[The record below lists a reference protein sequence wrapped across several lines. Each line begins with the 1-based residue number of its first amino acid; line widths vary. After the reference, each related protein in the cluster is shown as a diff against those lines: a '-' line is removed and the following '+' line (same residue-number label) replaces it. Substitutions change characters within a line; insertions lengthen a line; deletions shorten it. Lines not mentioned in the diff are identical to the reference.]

1 MFKTIRN
8 HLIIG
13 TLALLPAVA
22 TLYVLKLLFQF
33 IDPTLGITVARILD
47 WVGLVEF
54 PLQLGRLR
62 FETHIPGVG
71 MLLTLGLLILVGMMA
86 KSFFGRQMI
95 LFTERIFS
103 RIPIA
108 RGIYSTVKQ
117 ITNAFGHDATSFK
130 RVVMVEYP
138 RKGIYTLGFYT
149 GESSDDI
156 HQRAGQKVLNIFL
169 PTTPNP
175 TSGWLVLIPE
185 KDVIFLDITVEDGL
199 KYIISGGVVV
209 PPAIGHGEPKGS
221 PSFEPEDSSGVR
233 LRIKGRGEVRP

>member
-1 MFKTIRN
+1 MFKSIRN

-33 IDPTLGITVARILD
+33 IDPTLGITVARIMD

-54 PLQLGRLR
+54 PLQVGQLR

-71 MLLTLGLLILVGMMA
+71 LLLTLGLLVLVGIMA

-95 LFTERIFS
+95 LFTERVFT

-108 RGIYSTVKQ
+108 RSIYSTVKQ

-149 GESSDDI
+149 GESSEEI
-156 HQRAGQKVLNIFL
+156 RRRSGEKVLNIFF
-169 PTTPNP
+169 PPRP
-175 TSGWLVLIPE
+175 IPPR
-185 KDVIFLDITVEDGL
+185 VGSCSSL
-199 KYIISGGVVV
+199 K
-209 PPAIGHGEPKGS
+209 
-221 PSFEPEDSSGVR
+221 R
-233 LRIKGRGEVRP
+233 M

>member
-47 WVGLVEF
+47 WVGLAEF
-54 PLQLGRLR
+54 PLQLGGLR

-71 MLLTLGLLILVGMMA
+71 LLLTLGCSSWWGCMA
-86 KSFFGRQMI
+86 KKLFGRQMI

-138 RKGIYTLGFYT
+138 RKGIYTLGFT
-149 GESSDDI
+149 PAKAMTRSAGGPGKRFSTSFFPPRPIPPRVGSCSS
-156 HQRAGQKVLNIFL
+156 
-169 PTTPNP
+169 
-175 TSGWLVLIPE
+175 
-185 KDVIFLDITVEDGL
+185 L
-199 KYIISGGVVV
+199 K
-209 PPAIGHGEPKGS
+209 
-221 PSFEPEDSSGVR
+221 R
-233 LRIKGRGEVRP
+233 M

>member
-1 MFKTIRN
+1 MFKSMRN
-8 HLIIG
+8 HLILG
-13 TLALLPAVA
+13 TLALLPALA

-33 IDPTLGITVARILD
+33 IDPALGIAVARILE
-47 WVGLVEF
+47 WVGIVEF
-54 PLQLGRLR
+54 PLQVGKLR

-71 MLLTLGLLILVGMMA
+71 LLLTLGLLLLMGMMA
-86 KSFFGRQMI
+86 KSLFGRQVI

-117 ITNAFGHDATSFK
+117 ITNAFGHDPSSFK

-138 RKGIYTLGFYT
+138 RKGLYTLGFYT
-149 GESSDDI
+149 GESNGEI
-156 HQRAGQKVLNIFL
+156 QGRAGKKVLNIFL

-185 KDVIFLDITVEDGL
+185 EDVIFLDTSVEDGL
-199 KYIISGGVVV
+199 KYIISGGGVV
-209 PPAIGHGEPKGS
+209 PPW
-221 PSFEPEDSSGVR
+221 
-233 LRIKGRGEVRP
+233 KGRGGRAEGGFSSPEPGESPGIQILHEER